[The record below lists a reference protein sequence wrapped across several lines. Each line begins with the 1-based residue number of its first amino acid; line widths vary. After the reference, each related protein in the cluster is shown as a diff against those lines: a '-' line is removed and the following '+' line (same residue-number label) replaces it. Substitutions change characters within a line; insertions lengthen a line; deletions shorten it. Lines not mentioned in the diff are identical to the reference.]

1 LTTAARKPYILKLV
15 AFSAVLLAL
24 VYGLRSALP
33 VAVDPRAEWLLLFFT
48 LLTFLSLRIV
58 ETFSAPGTASFSTV
72 YFGTMLFRLFLSVVA
87 ASLFILT
94 QRENVLVFAANF
106 MVFYLLYLG
115 FEIYTL
121 FSNLRQR
128 FKGGAPDES

>member
-1 LTTAARKPYILKLV
+1 MTTAARKPYILKLI
-15 AFSAVLLAL
+15 AFSAVLFAL
-24 VYGLRSALP
+24 VYLLRSALP
-33 VAVDPRAEWLLLFFT
+33 AAVDPRAEWVLLFFT

-58 ETFSAPGTASFSTV
+58 ETFSTPGTANFSTI

-128 FKGGAPDES
+128 FKGGTPDES